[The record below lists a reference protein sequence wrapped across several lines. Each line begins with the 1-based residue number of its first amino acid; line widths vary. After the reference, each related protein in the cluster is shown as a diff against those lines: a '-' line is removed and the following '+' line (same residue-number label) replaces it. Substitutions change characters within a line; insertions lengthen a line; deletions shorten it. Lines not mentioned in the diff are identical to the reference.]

1 MDFKASSFTI
11 LIEPSLGDNPVQNY
25 PAWYKCVRKVASNLF
40 AHPSA
45 PYGLLHLVTPPA
57 IFATYP
63 RNVDAAGNPIPPPNP
78 AQPDPLAGNAAGGTT
93 AIYKENMGT
102 FMHYITE
109 RNHLRSAVIDSIGI
123 ILQRDQTD
131 PLTDTITHD
140 IPTLVNNMELL
151 FGTETRDSL
160 RRLHNLL
167 DSPIQGQDTAT
178 FLDFSSTFSETL
190 QKLARAGHPV
200 DSYSQMERF
209 IAATSAQPG
218 ITKAIDSYMVITP
231 LIADRTLL
239 LLIAYIRGQI
249 TNMTTSYSGF
259 AGNASMVTITQAEY
273 QTLLSNGPAAAN
285 AGQATQAKPASTR
298 PYCYH
303 HGYSGHIGSSCRI
316 MLADKTKFKPPM
328 LKAKSPTEVAGG
340 HN

>member
-1 MDFKASSFTI
+1 MS
-11 LIEPSLGDNPVQNY
+11 IEPSLGDDPSQNY
-25 PAWYKCVRKVASNLF
+25 TPWVKSVRKLAASLF

-63 RNVDAAGNPIPPPNP
+63 RNFDAAGNPIPPPDP
-78 AQPDPLAGNAAGGTT
+78 AQPAPLAGNAAGGTT
-93 AIYKENMGT
+93 AIYKEAMGT

-109 RNHLRSAVIDSIGI
+109 CNHLRSAVIDSIGI

-167 DSPIQGQDTAT
+167 DSPIQGQDTAI

-218 ITKAIDSYMVITP
+218 ITKAIDTYMVITP
-231 LIADRTLL
+231 MIADRTLS
-239 LLIAYIRGQI
+239 LLITYIRGQLA
-249 TNMTTSYSGF
+249 NMTTSYAGF
-259 AGNASMVTITQAEY
+259 AGNTATVTITQAEY
-273 QTLLSNGPAAAN
+273 QALTSPGALAHNAAA
-285 AGQATQAKPASTR
+285 QAAQSKPHATN

-303 HGYSGHIGSSCRI
+303 HGYRGHLGSICHY
-316 MLADKTKFKPPM
+316 MLADKTKFKPAM

-340 HN
+340 HK